1 MNIWIDAHI
10 SPGIAA
16 WITEAFA
23 VEAKSLRG
31 LGLREADDLEIF
43 RRAKSEDIVFITK
56 DADFLDLVQ
65 VRGAPPR
72 VILLR
77 CGNTTNQRLRAI
89 FASHL
94 QEALDRFKEG
104 ETIVEIE

>member
-1 MNIWIDAHI
+1 MKVWIDAHI

-16 WITEAFA
+16 WITENFA

-31 LGLREADDLEIF
+31 LGLREASDLEIF
-43 RRAKSEDIVFITK
+43 QRAKSEDVVFITK

-65 VRGAPPR
+65 LRGAPPC

-77 CGNTTNQRLRAI
+77 CGNTTNHRLREI
-89 FASHL
+89 FANYL
-94 QEALDRFKEG
+94 QGALDRFKEG